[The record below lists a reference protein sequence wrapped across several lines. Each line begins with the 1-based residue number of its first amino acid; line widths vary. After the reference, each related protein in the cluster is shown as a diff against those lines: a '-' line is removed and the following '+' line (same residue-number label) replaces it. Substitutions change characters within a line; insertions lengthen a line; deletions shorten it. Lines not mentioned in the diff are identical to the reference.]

1 MRRWEIAWGAWVVA
15 MLLIIWILP
24 IQVFRTTAVLVVASA
39 IGFVIFR
46 RQLAA
51 ESPAPT
57 PEALP
62 APPAPPPADDAS

>member
-1 MRRWEIAWGAWVVA
+1 
-15 MLLIIWILP
+15 MLFIIWILP
-24 IQVFRTTAVLVVASA
+24 IEVFRTTVVLVVASA

-51 ESPAPT
+51 ETPAPA
-57 PEALP
+57 PEAIP

>member
-1 MRRWEIAWGAWVVA
+1 

-24 IQVFRTTAVLVVASA
+24 IEVFRTTVVLVVASA
-39 IGFVIFR
+39 IGFVIFL

-51 ESPAPT
+51 ESPAPA

-62 APPAPPPADDAS
+62 AAPAPPPDDAG